1 MLKELRAKRR
11 KRNLRVWRIENW
23 KKVTKRIIIAG
34 GGTGGHIF
42 PALAIANA
50 LKKKEPDMNI
60 LFVGAKGK
68 MEMEKIP
75 EAGYPIQG
83 IDIAGYNRSSLI
95 KNFSLPYKLIK
106 SFLQVKNIFRSFKP
120 QAAIGVGGYS
130 TYPVLRYAQA
140 KGIPS
145 FIHESNSF
153 AGKANMMLG
162 KKATRIF
169 AASDGM
175 EKFFPVARL
184 LYTGNPVRKNV
195 VANQIS
201 REEGIKFFG
210 LDPVYTTVLVTGGSL
225 GARSMNEAID
235 AGIPLLV
242 KNQIQLIWQ
251 TGKSF
256 VAQAAAH
263 AVESKLIWT
272 GEFISRMEYAYAAAD
287 IVVSRSGSVLY
298 ELCAVRK
305 PVIFVPYPHAAED
318 HQTKNAE
325 NLVKKNAALLIADK
339 DARDNL
345 VLEILR
351 LANNKPEQ
359 EKLKENIGKLA
370 ITDADEKIAT
380 EILKVLNG

>member
-1 MLKELRAKRR
+1 MVDSTFPNFQISKFP
-11 KRNLRVWRIENW
+11 NLSR
-23 KKVTKRIIIAG
+23 RIIIAG

-50 LKKKEPDMNI
+50 LRKKEPDMDI
-60 LFVGAKGK
+60 LFVGANGK

-75 EAGYPIQG
+75 EAGYLIRG

-106 SFLQVKNIFRSFKP
+106 SFLQVRNIFKAFHP

-130 TYPVLRYAQA
+130 TFPVLRYAQA
-140 KGIPS
+140 RGIPT
-145 FIHESNSF
+145 FIHEANSL
-153 AGKANMMLG
+153 AGKANILLG

-175 EKFFPVARL
+175 QKYFPADRL

-195 VANQIS
+195 VASQLS
-201 REEGIKFFG
+201 REEGIVFFD
-210 LDPVYTTVLVTGGSL
+210 LDPKYTTVLITGGSL
-225 GARSMNEAID
+225 GAKSINEAID
-235 AGIPLLV
+235 AGIPLLI

-251 TGKSF
+251 TGKSYTEK
-256 VAQAAAH
+256 AASQ

-272 GEFISRMEYAYAAAD
+272 GEFISKMGYAYAAAD
-287 IVVSRSGSVLY
+287 IVVSRSGSTLY
-298 ELCAVRK
+298 ELCAVKK
-305 PVIFVPYPHAAED
+305 PVIFIPYPHATED
-318 HQTKNAE
+318 HQTVNAQ
-325 NLVKKNAALLIADK
+325 NLVKKNAAIMIADK

-345 VLEILR
+345 VPEILR
-351 LANNKPEQ
+351 LARNKPEQ

-370 ITDADEKIAT
+370 IMDADEKIAN
-380 EILKVLNG
+380 EILKTLNA